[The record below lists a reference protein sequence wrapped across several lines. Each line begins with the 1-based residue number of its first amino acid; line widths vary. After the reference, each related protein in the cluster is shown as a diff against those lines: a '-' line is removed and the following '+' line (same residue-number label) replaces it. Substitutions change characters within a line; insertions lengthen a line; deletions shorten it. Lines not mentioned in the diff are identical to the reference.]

1 MNATNA
7 ASKVLRYTNHRG
19 SAVSTGPGRHAD
31 SASLPPPLTTDS
43 KDRRA
48 ALLRDAIA
56 AKRAAKARSP
66 AAAQPVKSA
75 GLPPRPAD
83 AAARLSDYQQALWT
97 ARRLAPES
105 AAYHLVSAFRLS
117 GEIDL
122 DRLESAIAAAVSR
135 HRILHST
142 FRAEG
147 DSAIQVIGRPDPA
160 LKLQRV
166 AAESG
171 TAIEVAQREARR
183 PLDLEHAPVIRALL
197 VDDGADRILALVMH
211 HLLADERSLATLW
224 DEIANDYCAQPV
236 NPPPVQFDD
245 YVHWD
250 RTREEPAR
258 AADREYWS
266 RRLDPKPQ
274 PLALPFARS
283 ADPAS
288 SRGKLIKRSVE
299 GSLAAAVRR
308 LAAKS
313 KATPFNVYAF
323 AFRLLLQRA
332 SGEDAWAFGTPVSK
346 RSHPDAAQ
354 MIGYFLNAA
363 AITAVA
369 DETRPVQEAIGAFAQ
384 DLRESI
390 AHASPPLEQLTRD
403 AGSASLFQTMF
414 VHQLAPAPVVLDG
427 ARLEPVQLDLG
438 ESKFDL
444 TLFVSEGED
453 ALELAVEYRTDR
465 FDQVWM
471 ERLLDRYQ
479 ALLESLAAAPEAV
492 AGSVSELPGY
502 EAEELR
508 TWSQG
513 EPLAAS
519 DQPLAPQQI
528 RRQAESAA
536 ERPAVIGA
544 EQTWTYAQLARRA
557 SRIAAELQT
566 CGIGRGDRVGL
577 FIDRSPEMIA
587 GLVGALWSG
596 AAYVPLDPTYPS
608 ERIAATLEDAEAKA
622 VATTQAL
629 ASRLPSGSYRP
640 VQVDALTGDY
650 GDFQPPDPSPDDPA
664 YLLYTSGSTGRP
676 KGVIVT
682 HANLRAS
689 NAARLQYYSR
699 SPERFLLLSSVAFDS
714 SVAGIFWA
722 LTSGGALVLPSD
734 DEARDPKALAKRI
747 ERDRV
752 DALLC
757 VPSLYSHLLAET
769 GADLSALRTAVVAGE
784 SCPTSL
790 VAEHFQVL
798 PDAKLFNEYGP
809 TEASV
814 WATVDEFRP
823 DGAEPRVTIGRPIPG
838 VAVEVLDELGR
849 PTPPGIPGE
858 GWISGPTVAQGYWR
872 RPDLTAER
880 FVPRGEAMA
889 YRTGDRLA
897 WGVDGRL
904 QFLGRVDNQIKLRGF
919 RIEPEEIEAVLTEQP
934 GVEEAVVVVQSGPTG
949 EQLIAF
955 LRTDAAVEDLHAPLT
970 DRLAE
975 RLPAHMVPA
984 RFVPLD
990 GFPRLPNGKA
1000 DRKRLAAAELAPEA
1014 PVRRDREFLSE
1025 RQQALVSLW
1034 EGLLGRTGVRSTDN
1048 FFRIGGHSLLMIS
1061 MAAALRRD
1069 FGAEISPAE
1078 LFQHPTIADLDRLIE
1093 NRATSSAPAY
1103 RHLFPIQ
1110 PSGDRPPLIFAIPH
1124 FFADLFSQRFRGE
1137 RPVYGLRGVGIRPGG
1152 NRGLWPT
1159 MEKLGEELVDEVLDR
1174 FPPDD
1179 FPDEFVVAGYSFG
1192 ASMAFELARLL
1203 EQRSARVHGLYL
1215 ISPMPLDFYRLGPLK
1230 LQLEG
1235 LRKPLEELSAAE
1247 ATALLARGARPW
1259 APTPYARLRRLLV
1272 TRPKRQLQVWQGD
1285 LRKKRGQDLTPDILH
1300 ADVRVERF
1308 RLHAQYRPGV
1318 IETPTVIF
1326 NGEEPAVDSAAT
1338 WRSHFRGD
1346 LQVVPIPD
1354 PHLGDDKIAGA
1365 RERIRQYLEQ
1375 ESDW

>member
-1 MNATNA
+1 M
-7 ASKVLRYTNHRG
+7 
-19 SAVSTGPGRHAD
+19 
-31 SASLPPPLTTDS
+31 
-43 KDRRA
+43 
-48 ALLRDAIA
+48 LRDAIA

-66 AAAQPVKSA
+66 EAAPRDESA

-83 AAARLSDYQQALWT
+83 APARLSDYQQALWT
-97 ARRLAPES
+97 ARRLAPDS
-105 AAYHLVSAFRLS
+105 AAYHLVSAFHLS
-117 GEIDL
+117 GEVDL

-135 HRILHST
+135 HRILRST

-166 AAESG
+166 SAETG
-171 TAIEVAQREARR
+171 TAIQVAEREARR
-183 PLDLEHAPVIRALL
+183 PLDLEHGPLVRALWVDAL
-197 VDDGADRILALVMH
+197 PVDAVSVDAPSVDAPSVDDSPDRILALVIH
-211 HLLADERSLATLW
+211 HLLADERSLAMLW
-224 DEIANDYCAQPV
+224 EEIARDYRAELVASPPV
-236 NPPPVQFDD
+236 APPTVQFDD

-250 RTREEPAR
+250 RTRDDKTR
-258 AADREYWS
+258 ASDREYWR

-288 SRGKLIKRSVE
+288 SQGKLLKRSLE
-299 GSLAAAVRR
+299 GPLAAAVRR
-308 LAAKS
+308 LAAES

-323 AFRLLLQRA
+323 AFRLLLQRTA
-332 SGEDAWAFGTPVSK
+332 GQAGGDENWAFGTPVSK
-346 RSHPDAAQ
+346 RSHPDAAG

-363 AITAVA
+363 VVTAVA
-369 DETRPVQEAIGAFAQ
+369 DETRPVQEAIGAFAR

-390 AHASPPLEQLTRD
+390 AHASLPLEQLTRD

-414 VHQLAPAPVVLDG
+414 VHQPAPAPVWLNG
-427 ARLEPVQLDLG
+427 ARLAPVQLDLG

-444 TLFVSEGED
+444 TLFVSEGDD

-479 ALLESLAAAPEAV
+479 ALLESLAAAPGA
-492 AGSVSELPGY
+492 AASSVSELPGY
-502 EAEELR
+502 EVDELR

-513 EPLAAS
+513 EPLTVS
-519 DQPLAPQQI
+519 DQSLAPRRI
-528 RRQAESAA
+528 RRQAEAA
-536 ERPAVIGA
+536 ADRPAVIGA
-544 EQTWTYAQLARRA
+544 EQTWTYSQLARRA
-557 SRIAAELQT
+557 KRIATELQA
-566 CGIGRGDRVGL
+566 CGVGRGDRVGL
-577 FIDRSPEMIA
+577 FIDRLPEMIA
-587 GLVGALWSG
+587 GLVGVLWSG
-596 AAYVPLDPTYPS
+596 AAYVPLDPTYPP

-629 ASRLPSGSYRP
+629 ASRLPSGAYRP
-640 VQVDALTGDY
+640 VQVDALSGDHE
-650 GDFQPPDPSPDDPA
+650 DFQLEDPSPDDPA
-664 YLLYTSGSTGRP
+664 YLLYTSGSTGKP
-676 KGVIVT
+676 KGVVVT

-747 ERDRV
+747 ERDHV

-769 GADLSALRTAVVAGE
+769 GADLSSLRTAVVAGE

-790 VAEHFQVL
+790 IAEHFRVL
-798 PDAKLFNEYGP
+798 PDARLFNEYGP

-823 DGAEPRVTIGRPIPG
+823 EGAEPQVTIGRPIPG
-838 VAVEVLDELGR
+838 VAVEVLDEFGR
-849 PTPPGIPGE
+849 PTPPGVPGE

-880 FVPRGEAMA
+880 FVPSGEATA

-919 RIEPEEIEAVLTEQP
+919 RIEPEEIEAVLTEQA
-934 GVEEAVVVVQSGPTG
+934 GVEEAVVVVQSAPSG

-955 LRTDAAVEDLHAPLT
+955 LRTHAAADDFNERLRDL
-970 DRLAE
+970 LAE

-990 GFPRLPNGKA
+990 QFPRLPNGKA
-1000 DRKRLAAAELAPEA
+1000 DRKRLAAAELALEA

-1025 RQQALVSLW
+1025 RQQALVALW

-1061 MAAALRRD
+1061 MAAALERD
-1069 FGAEISPAE
+1069 FGADISPSE
-1078 LFQHPTIADLDRLIE
+1078 LFQYPTIADLDRLIE

-1110 PSGDRPPLIFAIPH
+1110 PSGARPPLIFAIPH

-1174 FPPDD
+1174 FPPDE
-1179 FPDEFVVAGYSFG
+1179 FPGEFVVAGYSFG
-1192 ASMAFELARLL
+1192 ASMAFEVVRLL
-1203 EQRSARVHGLYL
+1203 EQRGARVQGLYL

-1235 LRKPLEELSAAE
+1235 LRKPLEELSFSEAA
-1247 ATALLARGARPW
+1247 ALLARGARPW
-1259 APTPYARLRRLLV
+1259 TPTPYARLRRLLI
-1272 TRPKRQLQVWQGD
+1272 TRPKRQLQVRQGD
-1285 LRKKRGQDLTPDILH
+1285 RLKKRGQALTPEILH

-1318 IETPTVIF
+1318 IQTPTVIF
-1326 NGEEPAVDSAAT
+1326 NGEEPAVDAAAT

-1354 PHLGDDKIAGA
+1354 PHLGDDKIARA